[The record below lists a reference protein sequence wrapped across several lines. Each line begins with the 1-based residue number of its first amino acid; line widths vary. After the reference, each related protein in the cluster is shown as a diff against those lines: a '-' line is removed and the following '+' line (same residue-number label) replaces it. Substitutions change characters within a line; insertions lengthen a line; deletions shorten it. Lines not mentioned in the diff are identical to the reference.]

1 MSSRIQTVTIV
12 LAFVIGG
19 VLGFLVRGEL
29 VIDRCLDS
37 GGRWNAVLG
46 HCEKYVQA
54 PESHTNWPRRVHAR
68 RPHFRIVRPLPGLG
82 GRV

>member
-19 VLGFLVRGEL
+19 ILGFLVRGEL

-54 PESHTNWPRRVHAR
+54 PE
-68 RPHFRIVRPLPGLG
+68 
-82 GRV
+82 